1 MNYLFSDFIGRFMDV
16 YLDDIIIYSETLEE
30 HIDHVKRIIDVL
42 KRETLYL
49 SANKM
54 QLIQPE
60 LKVLGRIVDDEGI
73 RMDPDKV
80 DCVVNWKTP
89 TNRDLLRG
97 FLGSVG
103 YLADDLALVRIPM
116 GVLHGLTGD
125 SVPFRWSYTHQRA
138 FEDCKNITN
147 GGRDHRRKPLNYDK
161 SAPRIWLIT
170 DGCSTGIAGV
180 VCQGDDWKTGSV
192 AAFFSAKLNPAQQNY
207 PVHEIEMLA
216 GVESMLRHQDILQG
230 CHFTWVTDHK
240 GLIHLVNQ
248 RNLSGR
254 QARWIEKIS
263 SFDFEIQ
270 YVPSTEN
277 VLAEAL
283 SRIYSNE
290 APSTVRTRSEYTYFD
305 VVDNDVL
312 HLASISMPVFSGG
325 KAAALA
331 NDRVT
336 RSMTREWLG
345 KTPQRNSREKGG
357 EIDPPSSSGVEN
369 KVDSSIS
376 NVNKSING
384 TEGTQY
390 ALRPRDKAQEGGNT
404 HQDSENTR
412 LPLVPS
418 MELDNTPL

>member
-1 MNYLFSDFIGRFMDV
+1 
-16 YLDDIIIYSETLEE
+16 
-30 HIDHVKRIIDVL
+30 
-42 KRETLYL
+42 
-49 SANKM
+49 
-54 QLIQPE
+54 
-60 LKVLGRIVDDEGI
+60 
-73 RMDPDKV
+73 
-80 DCVVNWKTP
+80 
-89 TNRDLLRG
+89 
-97 FLGSVG
+97 
-103 YLADDLALVRIPM
+103 
-116 GVLHGLTGD
+116 
-125 SVPFRWSYTHQRA
+125 
-138 FEDCKNITN
+138 
-147 GGRDHRRKPLNYDK
+147 
-161 SAPRIWLIT
+161 
-170 DGCSTGIAGV
+170 
-180 VCQGDDWKTGSV
+180 
-192 AAFFSAKLNPAQQNY
+192 
-207 PVHEIEMLA
+207 MLA